1 MKTKLLFL
9 GLSCAGILSVQAQVT
24 TSCEPLK
31 VTNGFN
37 ADVFVEDVPVADHL
51 TAGIDN
57 NTTGFYTTAVSLG
70 GITTG
75 LPLDMPLKSAEGVI
89 YNIDYTKANALELTS
104 VNEGELTLASP
115 VSTDKLYFLGLKA
128 DGGPTTANVEVVV
141 TYDDGTTQTGTITYR
156 DWVGTGGTAFN
167 GLKLFD
173 VNGKSLNTSYQI
185 RLDEPS
191 VACDATKKVTKIKF
205 TNKTLSGTHPLV
217 LGVST
222 GKTPVEV
229 ASGFNKD
236 AVAEG
241 NSNPTYATGIG
252 NTSLVLYAEPSSN
265 TLGGLPLAQPMKSL
279 QGHTYNIDYK
289 TNNVLM
295 LKSANEGTLTLAA
308 PVKTSQ
314 LYCLGFKA
322 DGSSA
327 TSQVEAL
334 VTYADGSTQKSTITY
349 NDWVRSGGTAFDGL
363 RLVDTS
369 NGYITTRNSSYNI
382 SMDEPAITCDPNKE
396 IVSVKFTNTTLNGTH
411 PVIFGLSTGTEA
423 VAISDG
429 LNEDVIAEPG
439 RTGMSYTSTIGGTSF
454 VLFANGTGG
463 LPADGNIETPSG
475 AKYAIDYAGLNTLRL
490 GVDNVTTT
498 GTLTLDGSQKAEKIY
513 VLGTSTGGQK
523 FVRYTIKYA
532 DGTTTSGSFKIN
544 DWVYTKPVMDDNM
557 TAYYGLDRFANGS
570 PETNFRLAL
579 YENEI
584 DPNPTKVITSI
595 TFGCTASMTLIMGLS
610 MQRASADAVYGVK
623 MPIDETGCSTL
634 YYGTKN
640 LIVPEG
646 ATANTYKIV
655 NNVLAK
661 SKVYVAGSTIPAG
674 EAVVISGVPS
684 TYTFG
689 YNDAPAETDVK
700 DPDNMLCGFDKDTE
714 TAGPSAD
721 VTYKYYLV
729 SLNGANDAG
738 SAGFYYCAADGAAFL
753 SQAHRAYLAAP
764 ADVAKD
770 KSYLFTEVTG
780 IKDITSTAHQ
790 SDAIYTI
797 SGVRVQKSQM
807 HRGIYIVNGKKVV
820 VK

>member
-1 MKTKLLFL
+1 MFLLIPIKYR
-9 GLSCAGILSVQAQVT
+9 LSR
-24 TSCEPLK
+24 
-31 VTNGFN
+31 
-37 ADVFVEDVPVADHL
+37 
-51 TAGIDN
+51 
-57 NTTGFYTTAVSLG
+57 FYTTAVSLG

-104 VNEGELTLASP
+104 VSEGELTLTTP
-115 VSTDKLYFLGLKA
+115 ISTDKLYFLGLKA
-128 DGGPTTANVEVVV
+128 DGSVTTADVEVVV
-141 TYDDGTTQTGTITYR
+141 TYDDGTTQTSTITYR

-173 VNGKSLNTSYQI
+173 VNGKSLNTSFNI

-191 VACDATKKVTKIKF
+191 VTCDATKTVTKIKF
-205 TNKTLSGTHPLV
+205 TNKTLSGTHPLIM
-217 LGVST
+217 GVST
-222 GKTPVEV
+222 GKASVEV

-241 NSNPTYATGIG
+241 NSNPTYAAGIG
-252 NTSLVLYAEPSSN
+252 LTSFVLYAEPSSN

-289 TNNVLM
+289 ANNALM
-295 LKSANEGTLTLAA
+295 LKSVNEGTLTLAT

-322 DGSSA
+322 DGGSK
-327 TSQVEAL
+327 TSDIEAL
-334 VTYADGSTQKSTITY
+334 VTYSDGTTQKSTITY

-363 RLVDTS
+363 RLVSTS

-382 SMDEPAITCDPNKE
+382 SIDEPAITCDASKE
-396 IVSVKFTNTTLNGTH
+396 VVSVKFTNTTLNGTH
-411 PVIFGLSTGTEA
+411 PVIFGLSTGAEA

-439 RTGMSYTSTIGGTSF
+439 RTGMSYTSAIGSTSF
-454 VLFANGTGG
+454 ILFANGTGG
-463 LPADGNIETPSG
+463 LPADGNIDTPSG
-475 AKYAIDYAGLNTLRL
+475 AKYAIDYANLNTLRL
-490 GVDNVTTT
+490 GVDNVTTE
-498 GTLTLDGSQKAEKIY
+498 TLTIDGAPKAEKIY
-513 VLGTSTGGQK
+513 VLGTSSGGQK
-523 FVRYTIKYA
+523 FVFYTINYA
-532 DGTTTSGSFKIN
+532 DGTTTRGNIKIN
-544 DWVYTKPVMDDNM
+544 DWVYAKPVMDDNM

-570 PETNFRLAL
+570 PETNYRLAL

-584 DPNPTKVITSI
+584 DPNPTKAITSI
-595 TFGCTASMTLIMGLS
+595 TFKCTDSMALIMGLS

-623 MPIDETGCSTL
+623 VTIDDTGYSTL

-646 ATANTYKIV
+646 VTAYTYKIV
-655 NNVLAK
+655 NNVLVK
-661 SKVYVAGSTIPAG
+661 SKEYAAGTTIPAG
-674 EAVVISGVPS
+674 EAVVISGAS
-684 TYTFG
+684 GTYTFG
-689 YNDAPAETDVK
+689 YNDTPAETDVK
-700 DPDNMLCGFDKDTE
+700 DPNNMLYGFDKDTQ
-714 TAGPSAD
+714 TTGPLAD

-753 SQAHRAYLAAP
+753 SPAHQAYLAVP
-764 ADVAKD
+764 ADVAKE

-780 IKDITSTAHQ
+780 IKDITSTEPQ
-790 SDAIYTI
+790 STAIYTL
-797 SGVRVQKSQM
+797 SGVRVEKSQM
-807 HRGIYIVNGKKVV
+807 RRGIYIVNGKKVV